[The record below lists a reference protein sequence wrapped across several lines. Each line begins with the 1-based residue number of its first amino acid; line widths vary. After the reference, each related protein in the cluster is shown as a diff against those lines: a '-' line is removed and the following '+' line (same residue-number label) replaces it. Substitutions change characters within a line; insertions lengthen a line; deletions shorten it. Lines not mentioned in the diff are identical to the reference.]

1 MLSTVGPQLEDLAV
15 LKVGESQAMGACQEQ
30 VQHRPAQAQTTGLT
44 REPTNDFGP
53 TANLLQ
59 GTFRE
64 IRRSQPLAQT
74 GQVLEVD
81 TQRWQIIGQAG
92 RGAGVLPLQVRDEL
106 AQPLLSVGRIARL
119 VEDRPVRTLDLLM
132 QTGPIRQFGD
142 HIPQLVN
149 GAPAPVG
156 LGPQLFDG
164 LDQTRCTVADDQPGR
179 AESAAGEVPT
189 QIEPVLVRFTL
200 AETDRDQ
207 HPFPQG
213 GVAPSHQHSLLVTA
227 RPGGQIHCIEEQYE
241 QADLG
246 QTLAAERAVAV
257 AQLAADAADGG
268 LRDLA
273 QPGLHGQAL
282 INASR
287 GRVRTTAFVSGMTRL
302 TNCSAVLRTWG
313 MAMVISPS
321 AVWIG
326 FGRVPLREPVA
337 ARVRSYRARL

>member
-59 GTFRE
+59 GTFQQ

-92 RGAGVLPLQVRDEL
+92 RGAGILPLQVRDEL
-106 AQPLLSVGRIARL
+106 AQPLFSIGRVARR
-119 VEDRPVRTLDLLM
+119 VEDRPVRSLDLLM
-132 QTGPIRQFGD
+132 QTGPNRQFGD
-142 HIPQLVN
+142 TIPQPMH

-156 LGPQLFDG
+156 LGPELFDS

-200 AETDRDQ
+200 VETDRGQ
-207 HPFPQG
+207 HPF
-213 GVAPSHQHSLLVTA
+213 S
-227 RPGGQIHCIEEQYE
+227 PGWSSPKPPI
-241 QADLG
+241 LPPF
-246 QTLAAERAVAV
+246 
-257 AQLAADAADGG
+257 
-268 LRDLA
+268 LR
-273 QPGLHGQAL
+273 
-282 INASR
+282 S
-287 GRVRTTAFVSGMTRL
+287 
-302 TNCSAVLRTWG
+302 
-313 MAMVISPS
+313 
-321 AVWIG
+321 
-326 FGRVPLREPVA
+326 
-337 ARVRSYRARL
+337 